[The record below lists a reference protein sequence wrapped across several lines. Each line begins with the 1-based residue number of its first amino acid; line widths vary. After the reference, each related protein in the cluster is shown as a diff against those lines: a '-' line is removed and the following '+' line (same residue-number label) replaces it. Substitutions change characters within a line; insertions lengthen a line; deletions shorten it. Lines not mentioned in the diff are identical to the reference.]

1 MSWNGLGA
9 ILGRLEGRLG
19 VKIVLPCR
27 VALVFLKI
35 DFLEKMR
42 VQEATWAE
50 LRPTWAPKR
59 VPNGAQ
65 KRAKT
70 EAKKEMKN
78 EVKLGAV
85 RSGK

>member
-1 MSWNGLGA
+1 M
-9 ILGRLEGRLG
+9 
-19 VKIVLPCR
+19 KIN
-27 VALVFLKI
+27 FLKNI
-35 DFLEKMR
+35 AC
-42 VQEATWAE
+42 QEATWAE

-70 EAKKEMKN
+70 EAKKERKN